1 MSQSSKLSLWQR
13 IKQLLSMATEQATI
27 DDTKIDNDLDS
38 DLSSDSNLTKQD
50 KNNAYPLENEGDSNK
65 DNRIESCLKDA
76 KGNKNDD
83 TDISGSSP
91 DLNHNVKRS
100 ANHSVDNHVDNHF
113 DEVVYSSLSS
123 NLDSRLDSSTDTDA
137 YFDFDNDIDSM
148 TQQNALNDTPIVNYL
163 KQYFDQQ
170 QWHYNH
176 YRPKSS
182 SSDNN
187 NNDSQQSHYLSFR
200 MRNKNLDCG
209 YLFRVQEHNNLLA
222 VYGILPFLIPES
234 HQSAAMLLITQINY
248 DMLIGNI
255 EMDISDGEIR
265 YKNAIDVEAVG
276 MDESTIEHLLQSV
289 IAMTTVTYEIFGEL
303 VNNQNPAVEL
313 QELLMTLHRQE
324 DARTFFLPTQFV
336 Q

>member
-13 IKQLLSMATEQATI
+13 IKQLLSVSAEPTAI

-38 DLSSDSNLTKQD
+38 DLSLDSSLTKQD

-76 KGNKNDD
+76 KGNKKDD

-91 DLNHNVKRS
+91 DLNHNVNRS
-100 ANHSVDNHVDNHF
+100 ANHSVDSRF
-113 DEVVYSSLSS
+113 DEVIYSSLSS
-123 NLDSRLDSSTDTDA
+123 NLDSRLESCTDTDTDTDA
-137 YFDFDNDIDSM
+137 YFDNDIDSM
-148 TQQNALNDTPIVNYL
+148 AKQDALNDTPIVNYL
-163 KQYFDQQ
+163 KQYFDEQH
-170 QWHYNH
+170 WHYTH

-182 SSDNN
+182 GSDNN

-248 DMLIGNI
+248 DMLIGNL
-255 EMDISDGEIR
+255 EMDVSDGEIR

-276 MDESTIEHLLQSV
+276 MDDTTIEHLLQSV
-289 IAMTTVTYEIFGEL
+289 LAMTTVTYEIFSEL

-313 QELLMTLHRQE
+313 QELLMALHRQE